1 MGVYLVMVNM
11 GSCELL
17 KPKNIEF
24 EITTACNYAC
34 IHCYC
39 NAGRKS
45 RVELTTEEIF
55 EVIDQLIEADIEIL
69 DIVGGEPLLRND
81 LIDIF
86 SYGKSKGLK
95 MMMNTNASLA
105 TKEMVKK
112 IKSVV
117 PELAVGVSLDAPIA
131 AVHDKIR
138 GVGSFEKTYKG
149 LANFLDAG
157 FDVTILFVVNKIN
170 YQYIQDMLELAKRL
184 GANLYVDRF
193 VPVGRG
199 MLNRE
204 LLLPTRNMI
213 DYVAQKLK
221 DYKDTRPTLYIEEN
235 IFAEECTAGKT
246 HASILVDGNVVPCGH
261 FRYHREF
268 YVGNV
273 RETSFKEIWSRMKD
287 FRKELIPKQCIKCSF
302 RKSDSTNNSNI
313 YCSSGCLAAALFDEK
328 HVDTL
333 VCKIYNS

>member
-1 MGVYLVMVNM
+1 MVNM
-11 GSCELL
+11 

-24 EITTACNYAC
+24 EITTACNYVC

-45 RVELTTEEIF
+45 RVELTTDEIF
-55 EVIDQLIEADIEIL
+55 DVIDQLVEADVEVL

-86 SYGKSKGLK
+86 AYGKSKGLN
-95 MMMNTNASLA
+95 MMMNTNAALA
-105 TKEMVKK
+105 TREMVKK
-112 IKSVV
+112 IRNVV
-117 PELAVGVSLDAPIA
+117 PELTVGVSLDGPSAT
-131 AVHDKIR
+131 VHDKIR
-138 GVGSFEKTYKG
+138 GVGSFERTYEG
-149 LANFLDAG
+149 LTNFLDAG

-170 YQYIQDMLELAKRL
+170 YQYIQDMIDLAKEL

-193 VPVGRG
+193 IPVGRG
-199 MLNRE
+199 ILNRE

-221 DYKDTRPTLYIEEN
+221 DYKDTRPMLYIEEN
-235 IFAEECTAGKT
+235 IFGEDECSAGKT

-261 FRYHREF
+261 FRYLPEF

-273 RETSFKEIWSRMKD
+273 KEQRFKEIWSRMND
-287 FRKELIPKQCIKCSF
+287 FRKRLIPEQCIRCAL
-302 RKSDSTNNSNI
+302 RKFDSTNNSNI
-313 YCSSGCLAAALFDEK
+313 YCLSGCLAAALFDK
-328 HVDTL
+328 TLVDTR
-333 VCKIYNS
+333 VCKIHNL

>member
-1 MGVYLVMVNM
+1 MGVLGMVNM
-11 GSCELL
+11 

-45 RVELTTEEIF
+45 RVELTTDEIYD
-55 EVIDQLIEADIEIL
+55 VIDQLVEADIEIL

-86 SYGKSKGLK
+86 AYAKSKGLN

-112 IKSVV
+112 IKNVV
-117 PELAVGVSLDAPIA
+117 PELAVGVSLDGPTA

-138 GVGSFEKTYKG
+138 GVGSFERTYKG

-170 YQYIQDMLELAKRL
+170 YQYVDDMVNLAKGL
-184 GANLYVDRF
+184 GASLYVDRF

-199 MLNRE
+199 ILNRE

-221 DYKDTRPTLYIEEN
+221 DYKDTRPMLYIEEN
-235 IFAEECTAGKT
+235 IFGEDECSAGKT

-261 FRYHREF
+261 FRYRPEF

-273 RETSFKEIWSRMKD
+273 KEQRFKEIWSRMED
-287 FRKELIPKQCIKCSF
+287 FRKKLIPEQCIKCTF
-302 RKSDSTNNSNI
+302 RKSNSTNNSDT
-313 YCSSGCLAAALFDEK
+313 YCSSGCLAAALFDK
-328 HVDTL
+328 TLVDTR
-333 VCKIYNS
+333 VCKIHNL